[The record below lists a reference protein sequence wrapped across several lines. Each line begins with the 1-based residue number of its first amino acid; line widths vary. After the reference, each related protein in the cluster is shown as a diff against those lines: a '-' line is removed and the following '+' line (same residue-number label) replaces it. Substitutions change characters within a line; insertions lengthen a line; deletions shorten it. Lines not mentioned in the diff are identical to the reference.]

1 MRRFPSRLGLLAVPV
16 SLMLTMACSQPAP
29 APQPTAAPAKPAAVE
44 SPAASSATVA
54 SPVAAAATALASPV
68 ATAAAAASP
77 LAQPIATAIAG
88 ASPAVAS
95 LPIQISGV
103 QLNPADPTITL
114 RNSGSSSASLAG
126 WHLQIGSAMVTMP
139 ASAQIAP
146 SGSLTLHLT
155 SGTNSATDL
164 YLGAEGAALLNG
176 LRPGARM
183 ALTTAQGDLVNE
195 FTIPTL

>member
-1 MRRFPSRLGLLAVPV
+1 
-16 SLMLTMACSQPAP
+16 
-29 APQPTAAPAKPAAVE
+29 
-44 SPAASSATVA
+44 
-54 SPVAAAATALASPV
+54 V

-77 LAQPIATAIAG
+77 LAQPITTAIAA
-88 ASPAVAS
+88 ASPAIAS
-95 LPIQISGV
+95 VPVQISGV

-114 RNSGSSSASLAG
+114 RNSGTSSANLAG

-164 YLGAEGAALLNG
+164 YLGAEGAALMTG
-176 LRPGARM
+176 LQPGARVS
-183 ALTTAQGDLVNE
+183 LTTAQGDVVNE
-195 FTIPTL
+195 FTIPTV